1 MRLNLLV
8 RTWRLREKKVGRE
21 LKRARPTSFLPYR
34 DLTVASQ
41 PQDGRHPGDRS
52 YQIRLISTPG

>member
-21 LKRARPTSFLPYR
+21 LKRARPTSFLPY
-34 DLTVASQ
+34 
-41 PQDGRHPGDRS
+41 
-52 YQIRLISTPG
+52 